1 MKMKKM
7 TALFL
12 AFILFAAALPAV
24 QAETP
29 KKKNTVM
36 IYMCGTNL
44 ESVGRQGTGCLG
56 DIMKSRFNKEEVN
69 VVILAG
75 GCVNWSYGYDVKQ
88 LTLLEFNEKE
98 RRPVVAD
105 TFPLSSMGDKDT
117 LLNFLNV
124 CYDRY
129 PAERYDLVLWDHGGG
144 PNKGVCQDA
153 LFKPDTLTIPE
164 LCEALSQSPFA
175 NQPLDILAFH
185 ACLMGSAEVA
195 NTLVPYARYMVAG
208 EDSIYG
214 LSYEWLAGIE
224 NDEDAWETA
233 KRMVDL
239 SYAKNGEI
247 IQKQKATELNAFAA
261 VNLSGMQQLLQAM
274 DDFFPAVSVNLS
286 EKNFSTMSKNR
297 RDTISF
303 GLGDS
308 DEDSYYDLVDLGS
321 LVNAYRANDEE
332 KADAVISALGEAVY
346 CHADPDC
353 TGLTVYHPFVN
364 KKAAEEFLPD
374 YNNLHF
380 SEGYTDYIKRFTEML
395 LSAPYVSFDNM
406 VVAKDADKSKF
417 SSVSLALNQEQ
428 RDHFGSAE
436 LLVLCKTAD
445 GAYQFVYA
453 TPPTLFID
461 QNDVLKG
468 EFEHASLYAVGQDGQ
483 LLSGVIEYTR
493 GNNGYYYI
501 SAELDGQTDYGE
513 PFSQQVRIACKLD
526 ADGKR
531 LIPVNVEVKEE
542 SGFYT
547 PAYEMEF
554 AEYSAIRISSVSRLL
569 PETEGAL
576 PSFRDWDFA
585 GEPDVWSAAID
596 DTWHFEFVDNQQAEE
611 NLYIAFQV
619 TDSQNNRYSSQL
631 LPLKAP
637 IWEAEWRVNNDEIET
652 VELHFLEGKKEGES
666 YRVSAVVASKDEAE
680 VIINVINVQVNQ
692 EPMADI
698 TATVYGMGMNWGL
711 VRTVINDQITAE
723 EQPMSFTISLEA
735 FSQELEQQE
744 ISFELDVI
752 NAITGE
758 SLGHVYVDGWVR
770 ADFSGSE
777 EA

>member
-7 TALFL
+7 TALLL
-12 AFILFAAALPAV
+12 AFMLFTAVLPAV
-24 QAETP
+24 HAETP
-29 KKKNTVM
+29 RKKNTVM

-56 DIMKSRFNKEEVN
+56 DIMNSRFNKEEVN

-88 LTLLEFNEKE
+88 LTLVEFNEKE

-117 LLNFLNV
+117 LVNFLNV

-129 PAERYDLVLWDHGGG
+129 PAERYDLVLWNHGGG

-175 NQPLDILAFH
+175 DQPLDLLAFH

-195 NTLVPYARYMVAG
+195 NALVPYARYMVAG

-214 LSYEWLAGIE
+214 LSYDWLAGME

-247 IQKQKATELNAFAA
+247 IQKQKASELNAFAA
-261 VNLSGMQQLLQAM
+261 VNLSGMQRLLQAM
-274 DDFFPAVSVNLS
+274 DEFFPAVSVNLDEIS
-286 EKNFSTMSKNR
+286 FSAMSKNR
-297 RDTISF
+297 RNTISF
-303 GLGDS
+303 GLGDN

-321 LVNAYRANDEE
+321 LVNAYRDSDEE

-364 KKAAEEFLPD
+364 KKAAEVFLPG

-380 SEGYTDYIKRFTEML
+380 SEGYTDYINRFTEML
-395 LSAPYVSFDNM
+395 LSEPYASYANM
-406 VVAKDADKSKF
+406 AISKDADKSKF
-417 SSVSLALNQEQ
+417 SSVSLALTQEQ
-428 RDHFGSAE
+428 LDHFGAAE

-445 GAYQFVYA
+445 GAYQFVNA
-453 TPPTLFID
+453 APPVHFID
-461 QNDVLKG
+461 QNNILKG
-468 EFEHASLYAVGQDGQ
+468 EFEHASLYAVSQDGR

-493 GNNGYYYI
+493 GNNGLYCI
-501 SAELDGQTDYGE
+501 SAGLDGQTDYGE
-513 PFSQQVRIACKLD
+513 PFSQQVRIACELD

-531 LIPVNVEVKEE
+531 LVPVNVEVREE

-554 AEYSAIRISSVSRLL
+554 TDYSAVRIFSVSRLL
-569 PETEGAL
+569 PEAEGAL
-576 PSFRDWDFA
+576 PSFWDWESA

-596 DTWHFEFVDNQQAEE
+596 DTWHFEFVGNQQPEE
-611 NLYIAFQV
+611 DLYIAFQV

-637 IWEAEWRVNNDEIET
+637 VWEAAWSVNNDEIET

-666 YRVSAVVASKDEAE
+666 YRVSAVVSSKDEAE
-680 VIINVINVQVNQ
+680 VILNVVDVQVNH

-711 VRTVINDQITAE
+711 VRTVINDQIAAE
-723 EQPMSFTISLEA
+723 EQPMSFTIPLEA
-735 FSQELEQQE
+735 FSQELDGQE
-744 ISFELDVI
+744 ISFALEVI
-752 NAITGE
+752 NAVTGE
-758 SLGHVYVDGWVR
+758 ILGHLYVDGSVK